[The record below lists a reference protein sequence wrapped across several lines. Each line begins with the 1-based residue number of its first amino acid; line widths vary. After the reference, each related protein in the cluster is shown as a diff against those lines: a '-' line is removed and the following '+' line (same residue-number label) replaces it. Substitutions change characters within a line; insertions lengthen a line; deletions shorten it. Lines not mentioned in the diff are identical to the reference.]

1 MKNLSNI
8 TLAEFRGILS
18 RLGLSKVRSR
28 GGHEVWTK
36 DGMLRPIIIQSHIEP
51 IPEFVIRNNLRNL
64 GITKETFLKMLDE
77 R

>member
-8 TLAEFRGILS
+8 TLAEFRSVLF
-18 RLGLSKVRSR
+18 RLGLSKIRSR
-28 GGHEVWTK
+28 GGHEVWMK

-51 IPEFVIRNNLRNL
+51 IPEFIIRNNLRNL

-77 R
+77 K